1 MTTLLFRSAW
11 SVVVLS
17 TCLGTLTLSIGCES
31 TPDPREMTEVERA
44 KAISSRRKQADH
56 ELNTFQASDGDDIE
70 ALKRYAELHVETT
83 TIAPGSCE
91 LCFFNAGL
99 ALARLGSYYRAEALL
114 LDRRLQDAPAV
125 EARAIET
132 EIDNTVKIMRGHFVE
147 SNRHFE
153 TYIRQAGAIVN
164 PMAYWRLADN
174 YAALEDWRRALSYL
188 NLFEQVQPLAEGQS
202 DLAEIRSTF
211 QTKLRLQEESQLEEE
226 LGRGDRSQRPQTSN

>member
-1 MTTLLFRSAW
+1 MTLFPSRNASK
-11 SVVVLS
+11 VVVLS
-17 TCLGTLTLSIGCES
+17 TCLGALTFSIGCES
-31 TPDPREMTEVERA
+31 TPDPREMTEVQRA

-56 ELNTFQASDGDDIE
+56 EFNTFQASDGDDIE
-70 ALKRYAELHVETT
+70 ALKRYAQLHVETT

-114 LDRRLQDAPAV
+114 LDRRLQDAAPA
-125 EARAIET
+125 EARSLET
-132 EIDNTVKIMRGHFVE
+132 EIAATEKIMRGHFLE

-174 YAALEDWRRALSYL
+174 YAALEDWRRALNYL
-188 NLFEQVQPLAEGQS
+188 NLFEQVQPLAEGQG
-202 DLAEIRSTF
+202 DLAEIRSSF
-211 QTKLRLQEESQLEEE
+211 QTRLRLQEERQLEDE
-226 LGRGDRSQRPQTSN
+226 LQRSGRSERPQTSN